1 MTEPAEPASPTGGG
15 GLVRLRL
22 DLGYDGTG
30 FAGWATQPGLRTV
43 QQVVE
48 EALGTLFRTPRVPV
62 VVAGRTDAG
71 VHASGQVCHYD
82 VAAADW
88 EAQRERAVR
97 RLAGLLPPDVRVHA
111 VTEAPAAFDARF
123 GALWRRY
130 RYRICDADY
139 GVPALRRLDT
149 VGWKRTLDAVAM
161 HQAGQRLLGL
171 HDYAAFC
178 RRRDGATTVRQLQ
191 RLAVTR
197 TGDLIEIEVQADAFC
212 HSMVRSLVGA
222 LAAVGEG
229 SRHPDWPY
237 ELLSLGRRSD
247 HVTVAPAR
255 GLTLLAVGY
264 PADAELATRAA
275 ETRAFRSLHPVGIPV
290 RPSRP
295 D

>member
-1 MTEPAEPASPTGGG
+1 MTEPVEPASPTGVG

-22 DLGYDGTG
+22 DLGYDGTD

-48 EALGTLFRTPRVPV
+48 EALGILFRVPRVPV

-71 VHASGQVCHYD
+71 VHASGQVCHCD
-82 VAAADW
+82 VAAAGWDS
-88 EAQRERAVR
+88 ARQRVVR
-97 RLAGLLPPDVRVHA
+97 RLAGLLPPDVRVYS
-111 VTEAPAAFDARF
+111 VTEVPAAFDARF

-139 GVPALRRLDT
+139 GVPALYRLDT
-149 VGWKRTLDAVAM
+149 AGWKRALDAAAM
-161 HQAGQRLLGL
+161 HRAGQRLLGL

-178 RRRDGATTVRQLQ
+178 RRRPGASTVRQLQ
-191 RLAVTR
+191 RLAVQR

-222 LAAVGEG
+222 LAAVGDG
-229 SRHPDWPY
+229 SQDPDWLQQ
-237 ELLSLGRRSD
+237 LLSLGHRSD
-247 HVTVAPAR
+247 QVTVAPAR

-264 PADAELATRAA
+264 PAEAELATRAA
-275 ETRAFRSLHPVGIPV
+275 ETRTVRSLT
-290 RPSRP
+290 
-295 D
+295 